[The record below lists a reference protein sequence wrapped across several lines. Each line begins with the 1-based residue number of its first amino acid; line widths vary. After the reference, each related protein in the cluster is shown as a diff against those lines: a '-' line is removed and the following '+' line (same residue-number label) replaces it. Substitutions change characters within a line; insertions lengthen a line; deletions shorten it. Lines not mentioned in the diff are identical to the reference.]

1 MVHTTIPEARYHP
14 KSTLSHA
21 TPDFCARA
29 RLLRSAT
36 GHGGGTLPATHPHR
50 RGTQPADKST
60 KPPTR
65 KPQRDKER
73 TANFMDGFLHGIPAA
88 PTLSSA
94 RDGHGNSEARQQRWQ
109 RQSRSIPQPRE
120 HCQHDGAPMSTQPGR
135 RIPPMAPKAPNE
147 APCPR
152 RRSSPEVAP
161 APNSHEPD
169 SNHRSPLYDAQNSTN
184 NIGGGSPVNRV
195 ASTPRDLAR
204 GGCFP

>member
-1 MVHTTIPEARYHP
+1 MPRAPNYGPHNHTGSPVSSEVN
-14 KSTLSHA
+14 TLPRN
-21 TPDFCARA
+21 TGF
-29 RLLRSAT
+29 LRSRT
-36 GHGGGTLPATHPHR
+36 SSPIRKRPRRRDSPATHPHR

-169 SNHRSPLYDAQNSTN
+169 SNHRLPLYDAQNSTN
-184 NIGGGSPVNRV
+184 NIGGSSPVNRV
-195 ASTPRDLAR
+195 ASTPLT
-204 GGCFP
+204 